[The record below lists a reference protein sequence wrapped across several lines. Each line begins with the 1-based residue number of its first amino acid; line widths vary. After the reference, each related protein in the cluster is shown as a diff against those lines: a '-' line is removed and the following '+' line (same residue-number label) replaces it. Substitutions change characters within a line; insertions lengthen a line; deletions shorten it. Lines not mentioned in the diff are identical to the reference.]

1 MKSFLTGLA
10 TGLAIGY
17 LTAPRSGK
25 ETREQFTE
33 AANKQ
38 AEGLKGQWDKT
49 TSQVSQL
56 VDDVKAKA
64 GVAKTEMNAFAD
76 KAEDEFDSYRND
88 AQRAKNQARNQYN
101 DGVDSAADA
110 AKSGVDKAEDALKF

>member
-25 ETREQFTE
+25 ETRDQLAE

-38 AEGLKGQWDKT
+38 TEGLKGQWEKT
-49 TSQVSQL
+49 TAQVNKL
-56 VDDVKAKA
+56 IDDVKSQA
-64 GVAKTEMNAFAD
+64 GLAAD
-76 KAEDEFDSYRND
+76 KASVFADQANTKFDQYKDE
-88 AQRAKNQARNQYN
+88 ATQAADQYKDQYN
-101 DGVDSAADA
+101 DKVDQTADA
-110 AKSGVDKAEDALKF
+110 AKEGVDQAEEALKY